1 MKYPR
6 RVQTFAAQRRL
17 LRGLA
22 AASLALPAM
31 SARAQVITASNWGQ
45 VTTPLIGTSEGGVYA
60 GAELF
65 AGPNKLGS
73 YFAGILPNG
82 RKVTPAGQTVQIGMN
97 PLGSILTP
105 DGKYLITSN
114 DDERDGGMTSLQS
127 AVNIGGYSLSV
138 LRVSDMTV
146 VSQIATAGP
155 VYIGLQVKGNG
166 PYTLYASA
174 GPSNSVKTFSIASTG
189 VISAGAAITIAPIL
203 PKNQNYVSNYTVAA
217 GSQASIPGGSG
228 TVYRP
233 SGYSAGGAKI
243 TFPAGSALSP
253 DGRYLYV
260 ACNGDNSLAVIDTT
274 TNTVIKQVAVGYF
287 PYGVSVSRD
296 GSKVMVSNWGITEY
310 KFGNVAYDANGNL
323 TTLNPIN
330 TQGIGQLPDGW
341 YVPAISATGANPK
354 TSSVSIVS
362 VPGGNPVNATTL
374 GAIYEG
380 QPGGFDPAYPI
391 GIDPLYQV
399 GDTHPS
405 ATAIARKGTTEV
417 LYVCKANSDSIGLIV
432 VNNNRKLDDFNL
444 APINLTLADGH
455 KVHGAYPNAIVVSP
469 DNTRAYVAEAGIN
482 SVAVLDTSNPVAP
495 KLIGRIPTNWY
506 PTSLNISADGKTLFV
521 INAKGIGEDINPNT
535 VGGAHNPT
543 GVESFSDGNYIFG
556 TAQKIDLTTL
566 ALDNTTALAN
576 NFAFQNSVDTGIVP
590 AGGAAS
596 AKIKHVFFVLGENK
610 TFDCF
615 LGNQNHFGAF
625 ASTTFNNQN
634 GSLNANQAQFTG
646 VVPNIQLLANTFATG
661 VNYYSDSEESDAG
674 HQFCASGTA
683 SDYTEKTLLNK
694 SGRGM
699 LVNKNFEVEDYPES
713 GYIYNNAAR
722 NGVDFKLYGL
732 ESARIIGSDT
742 GDSTPAS
749 LNDPASGNLGYP
761 TLSTNNPP
769 TITSPLVNAGDVTTL
784 FNRPNGPARPYG
796 VGQTFFMS
804 YPGLTVVGT
813 NNPSGEPRLDKS
825 YPGYNFNISDQRRA
839 QEFIADFDRM
849 NAAGVLPQFLYIY
862 VPNMHTGGTRATNLA
877 SPTAAQQVADGDVGV
892 GMIIQ
897 HIMNSSVYYS
907 NPNTGGDGTGSAII
921 LSVDDAQSTLDHI
934 HEHRTPLV
942 VISPYA
948 KPGYLAKQHY
958 STASIVKTEELLLG
972 LPPNNLGDL
981 FATDLRDMFQSNY
994 NGITLPPGSF
1004 NRMAKYAPTIE
1015 GHRIWALV
1023 KNLDLSGPDRDS
1035 HRLGVITRLSMRA
1048 DDLHKAAVKK
1058 GHLKAPLYKAT
1069 QAHLYALACNVVK
1082 GPAPRDD
1089 DD

>member
-1 MKYPR
+1 MKYPCTIR
-6 RVQTFAAQRRL
+6 TFTASRRL
-17 LRGLA
+17 LRGVGAVGAVAPLVL
-22 AASLALPAM
+22 SVTL
-31 SARAQVITASNWGQ
+31 ARAQVITAKNWGQ

-138 LRVSDMTV
+138 LRTSDMTV
-146 VSQIATAGP
+146 VSQVATAGP
-155 VYIGLQVKGNG
+155 VYIGLQVKGNS

-174 GPSNSVKTFSIASTG
+174 GPSNSVKTFSIAPTG
-189 VISAGAAITIAPIL
+189 IISAGASITIAPIL
-203 PKNQNYVSNYTVAA
+203 PKNQGYVSNYTVAP
-217 GSQASIPGGSG
+217 GSQASIPGENG

-243 TFPAGSALSP
+243 TFPAGSALSS

-274 TNTVIKQVAVGYF
+274 TNAVIKQVAVGYF
-287 PYGVSVSRD
+287 PYGVSVSKD

-310 KFGNVAYDANGNL
+310 KFGNVTYDASGNL
-323 TTLNPIN
+323 TTLNPI
-330 TQGIGQLPDGW
+330 TAQGIGQLPDGW
-341 YVPAISATGANPK
+341 YVPPISATGANPK
-354 TSSVSIVS
+354 TSSISIVS
-362 VPGGNPVNATTL
+362 VPGGNPANATTL

-405 ATAIARKGTTEV
+405 ATAIVRKGTQEV

-432 VNNNRKLDDFNL
+432 VNDNRKLDDFNL

-482 SVAVLDTSNPVAP
+482 SVAVLDTANPAAP
-495 KLIGRIPTNWY
+495 KLLGRIPTNWY
-506 PTSLNISADGKTLFV
+506 PTGVNISADGKTLFV
-521 INAKGIGEDINPNT
+521 INAKGIGEDINPKT

-543 GVESFSDGNYIFG
+543 GVESFTDSNYIFG

-566 ALDNTTALAN
+566 KLDNATALGN
-576 NFAFQNSVDTGIVP
+576 NFAFQNSVDTSIVP

-610 TFDCF
+610 TFDSF

-625 ASTTFNNQN
+625 ASATFNNQN
-634 GSLNANQAQFTG
+634 GSVNANQAQFTG
-646 VVPNIQLLANTFATG
+646 VVPNIQLLARTFATG

-683 SDYTEKTLLNK
+683 SDYMEKTLLNK

-732 ESARIIGSDT
+732 EARAYHRHGH
-742 GDSTPAS
+742 GRQYAR
-749 LNDPASGNLGYP
+749 LAQRSGK
-761 TLSTNNPP
+761 
-769 TITSPLVNAGDVTTL
+769 
-784 FNRPNGPARPYG
+784 RQNG
-796 VGQTFFMS
+796 
-804 YPGLTVVGT
+804 
-813 NNPSGEPRLDKS
+813 
-825 YPGYNFNISDQRRA
+825 
-839 QEFIADFDRM
+839 
-849 NAAGVLPQFLYIY
+849 
-862 VPNMHTGGTRATNLA
+862 
-877 SPTAAQQVADGDVGV
+877 
-892 GMIIQ
+892 
-897 HIMNSSVYYS
+897 
-907 NPNTGGDGTGSAII
+907 
-921 LSVDDAQSTLDHI
+921 
-934 HEHRTPLV
+934 
-942 VISPYA
+942 
-948 KPGYLAKQHY
+948 
-958 STASIVKTEELLLG
+958 
-972 LPPNNLGDL
+972 
-981 FATDLRDMFQSNY
+981 
-994 NGITLPPGSF
+994 
-1004 NRMAKYAPTIE
+1004 
-1015 GHRIWALV
+1015 
-1023 KNLDLSGPDRDS
+1023 LSGPFHEQPAHNRQSACQSGRCDDPLLSSEWAGASLWCRANVLYGLS
-1035 HRLGVITRLSMRA
+1035 GFGCCGNQQSERRTAPRQKLSRIQLQHFGSAPRSGIHCRLRPDERGGRP
-1048 DDLHKAAVKK
+1048 AAVPLHLRAEHAHGRNA
-1058 GHLKAPLYKAT
+1058 GHQYRVANSRAAGGGRRCGGGHDYS
-1069 QAHLYALACNVVK
+1069 AHHAQFGVLQ
-1082 GPAPRDD
+1082 
-1089 DD
+1089 

>member
-6 RVQTFAAQRRL
+6 RTLSFAAQRRL

-22 AASLALPAM
+22 CASAAASLVLPAAL
-31 SARAQVITASNWGQ
+31 ARAQAINATNWGQ
-45 VTTPLIGTSEGGVYA
+45 VTTPLVGTSEAGVYA

-138 LRVSDMTV
+138 LRTSDMSV

-155 VYIGLQVKGNG
+155 VYIGLQVKGSG

-174 GPSNSVKTFSIASTG
+174 GPSQSVKTFSITDAGAISTG
-189 VISAGAAITIAPIL
+189 PAITILPIL
-203 PKNQNYVSNYTVAA
+203 PKNQNYVSNYTVAP
-217 GSQASIPGGSG
+217 GSQASIPGGNG

-233 SGYSAGGAKI
+233 SGYSTGGAKI

-274 TNTVIKQVAVGYF
+274 TNTVIKQVPVGYF

-296 GSKVMVSNWGITEY
+296 GSKVLVSNWGITEY
-310 KFGNVAYDANGNL
+310 KFGNVTYDANGNL

-330 TQGIGQLPDGW
+330 TLGIPQLPNGF
-341 YVPAISATGANPK
+341 YVPPISATGSNPK
-354 TSSVSIVS
+354 TSSISIVS
-362 VPGGNPVNATTL
+362 VPGGNPANATVL
-374 GAIYEG
+374 GAIYQG

-405 ATAIARKGTTEV
+405 ATAIVRKGATEV

-444 APINLTLADGH
+444 APVNVTLADGH

-482 SVAVLDTSNPVAP
+482 SVAVLDTSNPTAP
-495 KLIGRIPTNWY
+495 KLLGRIPTNWY
-506 PTSLNISADGKTLFV
+506 PTGVNISADGRTLFV

-535 VGGAHNPT
+535 IGGAHNPT

-566 ALDNTTALAN
+566 ALDNTTVLGN
-576 NFAFQNSVDTGIVP
+576 NFAFHNSVDTSIVP
-590 AGGAAS
+590 AGGSAS

-615 LGNQNHFGAF
+615 LGNQNHFGVF
-625 ASTTFNNQN
+625 ASNTFNNPN
-634 GSLNANQAQFTG
+634 GSVNANQAQFTG
-646 VVPNIQLLANTFATG
+646 VVPNIQLLARTFATG

-674 HQFCASGTA
+674 HQFAASGTA
-683 SDYTEKTLLNK
+683 SDYTEKTLLVK
-694 SGRGM
+694 SGRGL
-699 LVNKNFEVEDYPES
+699 LVNKNFDVEDYPES

-732 ESARIIGSDT
+732 EASRIIGTDT
-742 GDSTPAS
+742 GDSTPAL
-749 LNDPASGNLGYP
+749 LNDPASGNAGYP
-761 TLSTNNPP
+761 TLSSNNPP
-769 TITSPLVNAGDVTTL
+769 TISSPLVNTGDVDTL
-784 FNRPNGPARPYG
+784 FNRPTGAARPYG
-796 VGQTFFMS
+796 VGETFFMA

-813 NNPSGEPRLDKS
+813 NNPSGEPRLDQS

-839 QEFIADFDRM
+839 KEFIADFDRM
-849 NAAGVLPQFLYIY
+849 NAAGTLPTFLYIY
-862 VPNMHTGGTRATNLA
+862 VPNMHTGGTRATNIA
-877 SPTAAQQVADGDVGV
+877 SPTAPQQVADGDVAV

-897 HIMNSSVYYS
+897 HIMHSSVYYS
-907 NPNTGGDGTGSAII
+907 NPDTGGDGTGSAII
-921 LSVDDAQSTLDHI
+921 FSVDDAQSTLDHI
-934 HEHRTPLV
+934 HEHRTPV
-942 VISPYA
+942 VVVSPYA

-981 FATDLRDMFQSNY
+981 FATDMRDMFQSTY
-994 NGITLPPGSF
+994 NGI
-1004 NRMAKYAPTIE
+1004 R
-1015 GHRIWALV
+1015 
-1023 KNLDLSGPDRDS
+1023 LDSSQFTGLRNTRPRQKGIASGRW
-1035 HRLGVITRLSMRA
+1035 
-1048 DDLHKAAVKK
+1048 
-1058 GHLKAPLYKAT
+1058 
-1069 QAHLYALACNVVK
+1069 
-1082 GPAPRDD
+1082 
-1089 DD
+1089 